1 MRKILLAAGAVIALV
16 AATAYAYPTQP
27 ETLPGSTVKVVLEN
41 GHGSGVHIGN
51 GYVLTAAHVL
61 RGEPALKLDDG
72 TEHPATV
79 LWQNKEYDIALLRT
93 EATMQSSSLACTALY
108 DGQSVI
114 ARGNPSQ
121 LEFVSSAGRVVG
133 APRAVGPWK
142 AAAPVDMTIV
152 MGMSGG
158 PTLDAA
164 GRVVGINVGVL
175 SARGSLTGFGF
186 IVPGSAVCELLGEGR
201 A

>member
-1 MRKILLAAGAVIALV
+1 MRKALLAAVAIIATC
-16 AATAYAYPTQP
+16 AATAYAYPTQS
-27 ETLPGSTVKVVLEN
+27 EQLPGSTVKVVMAA

-61 RGEPALKLDDG
+61 GNGEPKLKLDDG
-72 TEHPATV
+72 SEQPATV
-79 LWQNKEYDIALLRT
+79 LWQNKGHDVALLRT
-93 EATMQSSSLACTALY
+93 DATMAAAPLSCTALY
-108 DGQSVI
+108 DGQTII
-114 ARGNPSQ
+114 AKGNPSQ

-133 APRAVGPWK
+133 TPREVGPWK
-142 AAAPVDMTIV
+142 VAVVVDMTIV

-175 SARGSLTGFGF
+175 STRGSLTGFGF
-186 IVPGSAVCELLGEGR
+186 IVPGSVVCELLAR
-201 A
+201 T